1 MSYETVRER
10 QRTLYRAAKADGD
23 RRFHS
28 LRDKLYRPDVLERA
42 WELVKPNKGSYGVD
56 RESIADIEAV
66 GVEAFLAGIATE
78 WREGPTGSARSG
90 GKISQSR
97 ASRARPGRCRSR
109 P

>member
-1 MSYETVRER
+1 VSYETVREL

-28 LRDKLYRPDVLERA
+28 LGDKLYRPDVLERA
-42 WELVKPNKGSYGVD
+42 WALVKPNKGSDGVD
-56 RESIADIEAV
+56 RQSIADIEAV

-78 WREGPTGSARSG
+78 LREGPTGSARSG
-90 GKISQSR
+90 GSISQ
-97 ASRARPGRCRSR
+97 SRARPGRCRSR